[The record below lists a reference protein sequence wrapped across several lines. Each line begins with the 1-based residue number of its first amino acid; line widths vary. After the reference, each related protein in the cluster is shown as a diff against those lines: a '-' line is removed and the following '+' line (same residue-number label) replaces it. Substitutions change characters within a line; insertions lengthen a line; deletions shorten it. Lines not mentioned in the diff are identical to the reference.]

1 MLRQDN
7 IQEQHAAETCDVS
20 LYDNGKKPHILVI
33 DDEQDILRIV
43 ALCLEQSG
51 YDVSTVN
58 STEEAYCLISN
69 FEFDVILTDVMMPG
83 EDGISFLARIH
94 QILPDVPVIIMTG
107 FAQLQMAVNAI
118 KNGAFEFIHKPFDFE
133 YLRQVMGKA
142 VTYATLR
149 RMERNYRVELEEA
162 VDRRTVELE
171 RALTQLD
178 ATRASLLKAANDK
191 TEFMT
196 KMTHE
201 LRTPMNGVIGALDLL
216 ADADLHGP
224 QQEYLC
230 LARQAADNMV
240 ELVDR
245 LLSFSSGVGRGP
257 TVFQDLLDLPGAIES
272 VAAVHR
278 PLFAAKGLSFDVRV
292 APAVPPCIR
301 CDKEQFT
308 RMLDILLGNALKF
321 TEKGGVSLDISLE
334 RIEEHHA
341 LIQVCVSDSGIGIPR
356 DMIERVFDPFIQG
369 DGSLR
374 RRYGGA
380 GLGLSIAR
388 QIAVLFSGDI
398 RAESTPGEGSRFY
411 CKLRFELP

>member
-7 IQEQHAAETCDVS
+7 MQEQRVVETCDLS
-20 LYDNGKKPHILVI
+20 LRNDELKPHILVI

-43 ALCLEQSG
+43 TLCLEQSG
-51 YDVSTVN
+51 YDVSTAN
-58 STEEAYCLISN
+58 SAEEAYCLISN
-69 FEFDVILTDVMMPG
+69 FEFDAILTDVMMPG

-118 KNGAFEFIHKPFDFE
+118 KNGAFDFIHKPFDFE
-133 YLRQVMGKA
+133 YLRQVMRKA
-142 VTYATLR
+142 VTFSSLR
-149 RMERNYRVELEEA
+149 SMERNYRVELEEA

-171 RALTQLD
+171 RALAQLD

-216 ADADLHGP
+216 ADADLQGS

-278 PLFAAKGLSFDVRV
+278 PQFAAKGLSFDVQM
-292 APAVPPCIR
+292 APGVPPCIR

-321 TEKGGVSLDISLE
+321 TEKGGVGLDISLE

-341 LIQVCVSDSGIGIPR
+341 LIQVCVSDSGIGIPH

-388 QIAVLFSGDI
+388 QIAVLFNGDI
-398 RAESTPGEGSRFY
+398 RAESTPGEGSRFC